1 MRYQQTGIHLPALG
15 MATALALAVT
25 FGVPLAM
32 QQGGSADAWQDTY
45 AAARQAPATEVA
57 IEPGTIQV
65 TAVRDR
71 NAGRPWLS
79 FLTQRR
85 AG

>member
-1 MRYQQTGIHLPALG
+1 MRYEPKRIHLPALG

-32 QQGGSADAWQDTY
+32 EQEGATEAWQDRY
-45 AAARQAPATEVA
+45 AAARHAPATEVA

-71 NAGRPWLS
+71 TTGKPWLS
-79 FLTQRR
+79 FLTQGR